1 MKFDQAC
8 SRWYAVSD
16 EEIAIR
22 KRIESQLGE
31 ISITI
36 ETVKEIPLNNNGKFQ
51 AVISKL
57 TGSILQK

>member
-1 MKFDQAC
+1 MVCF
-8 SRWYAVSD
+8 VSD

-57 TGSILQK
+57 TGSI